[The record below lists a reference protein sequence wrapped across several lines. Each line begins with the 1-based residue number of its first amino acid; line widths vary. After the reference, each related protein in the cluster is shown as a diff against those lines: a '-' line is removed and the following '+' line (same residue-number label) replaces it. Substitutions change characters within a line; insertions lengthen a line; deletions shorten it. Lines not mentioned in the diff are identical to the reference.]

1 MKIKQIY
8 NILNEISPF
17 ELAQVWDNSGLLV
30 GNFEDEV
37 QKIYLSLDLD
47 SNLINSLEPNSLIIT
62 HHPLIFKPLKQV
74 NFNDFSTKLLR
85 ELIKKNI
92 SLISMHTNFD
102 KTHLNSYV
110 LMEILGFKIS
120 KSDDFIN
127 YFEVNM
133 SFEEFHNLL
142 IEKLNLNFKRC
153 VRVDDFIKSC
163 AIITGSGGSLIKK
176 IKANCLISGDIKY
189 HEALEAREIGLNLID
204 IGHFESEKYF
214 AKALETELKK
224 KQLKVIIAD
233 SINPFS

>member
-224 KQLKVIIAD
+224 KAIK
-233 SINPFS
+233 SYNCRFN